1 MTLLYRLSLCPK
13 LNVTHHATMDT
24 VIYSCL
30 QHCGSRWEGG
40 KIANRRALPEN
51 AMMDQTPNSFNP
63 AVVLNLAE
71 RCQTHLSSS
80 LQRILLTATRTAGAH
95 SMCVYAVGGFVRDVL
110 LGVSNE
116 DVDLTVEGDGV
127 AFARHLAAAIDG
139 TWKGPSAFGT
149 AVVIAHDCHKIDV
162 ATARRE
168 TYKQPAALPTVI
180 PGSLRDDLF
189 RRDFSINTLA
199 FALNGP
205 EAFNLVDWYGGSAD
219 LAEGVIRVLHNRS
232 FRDDP
237 TRLFRAIRLEQRFGF
252 VLHRHTLRLLHR
264 AVDKRWIE
272 LLSGAR
278 LWREL
283 RLMLEGESPV
293 ACLRRLDELQI
304 LPHIDAAL
312 ALSPVQLDLL
322 TDVTEAR
329 LELAET
335 HPEVVGRAWQL
346 YLATLLYGMEADLI
360 RRIGTR
366 LALAPR
372 TIQELIGGMAA
383 VDGARHRLY
392 EEGGVRPSTVV
403 TALRTLPLEL
413 LPLLLALAP
422 GSDMRQIVQAYLT
435 TWRHIRP
442 GLTGDDLKR
451 LGVPQGPQIGRLL
464 ARILAAK
471 LDGEAPTLEAE
482 ESLVRSAV
490 RQMQDA

>member
-1 MTLLYRLSLCPK
+1 M
-13 LNVTHHATMDT
+13 
-24 VIYSCL
+24 
-30 QHCGSRWEGG
+30 G
-40 KIANRRALPEN
+40 
-51 AMMDQTPNSFNP
+51 
-63 AVVLNLAE
+63 
-71 RCQTHLSSS
+71 
-80 LQRILLTATRTAGAH
+80 
-95 SMCVYAVGGFVRDVL
+95 VYAVGGFVRDVL

-127 AFARHLAAAIDG
+127 AFARHLAAALDG

-149 AVVIAHDCHKIDV
+149 AVVIAHDGHKIDV

-168 TYKQPAALPTVI
+168 TYKHPAALPTVV

-205 EAFNLVDWYGGSAD
+205 EAFSLIDWYGGGAD

-237 TRLFRAIRLEQRFGF
+237 TRIFRAIRLEQRFGF
-252 VLHRHTLRLLHR
+252 VLHRHTLRLLQR
-264 AVDKRWIE
+264 AVEKRWIE

-283 RLMLEGESPV
+283 RLMLGGEAPV
-293 ACLRRLDELQI
+293 ACLERLDELQI

-312 ALSPVQLDLL
+312 VLSPAQLALL
-322 TDVTEAR
+322 TRVTEAR
-329 LELAET
+329 IELAET
-335 HPEVVGRAWQL
+335 HPEVIGRAWPL
-346 YLATLLYGMEADLI
+346 YLATFLYGMEADLI

-372 TIQELIGGMAA
+372 AIQELLAGIAA
-383 VDGARHRLY
+383 VEAACHRLRL
-392 EEGGVRPSTVV
+392 ETDLRPSAVV
-403 TALRTLPLEL
+403 AALRALPLEL
-413 LPLLLALAP
+413 LPLLLVLSP
-422 GSDMRQIVQAYLT
+422 SGEVRQLIQSYLM
-435 TWRHIRP
+435 TWRHVRP

-464 ARILAAK
+464 TRVLAAK

-482 ESLVRSAV
+482 ESLVRRAV
-490 RQMQDA
+490 AQGQGA

>member
-1 MTLLYRLSLCPK
+1 
-13 LNVTHHATMDT
+13 
-24 VIYSCL
+24 
-30 QHCGSRWEGG
+30 
-40 KIANRRALPEN
+40 
-51 AMMDQTPNSFNP
+51 MDQTPSTL
-63 AVVLNLAE
+63 AVLNLAE
-71 RCQTHLSSS
+71 RCQTRLSPP
-80 LQRILLTATRTAGAH
+80 LQQLLQTSARTADAH
-95 SMCVYAVGGFVRDVL
+95 GMGVYAVGGFVRDVL

-149 AVVIAHDCHKIDV
+149 AVVIAHDGHKIDV

-219 LAEGVIRVLHNRS
+219 LVEGIIRVLHNRS

-237 TRLFRAIRLEQRFGF
+237 TRIFRAIRLEQRFGF
-252 VLHRHTLRLLHR
+252 ILHRHTLRLLQR
-264 AVDKRWIE
+264 AVEKRWIE

-293 ACLRRLDELQI
+293 ACLKRLDELQI
-304 LPHIDAAL
+304 LPHVDAAL
-312 ALSPVQLDLL
+312 VLSPAQLDLL
-322 TDVTEAR
+322 TGVTEAR
-329 LELAET
+329 IELAET
-335 HPEVVGRAWQL
+335 HPEVIGRAWQL
-346 YLATLLYGMEADLI
+346 YLATLLYGLEADLI

-372 TIQELIGGMAA
+372 TIQELLAGIAA
-383 VDGARHRLY
+383 VEAARHQLRL
-392 EEGGVRPSTVV
+392 EADLRPSAVV
-403 TALRTLPLEL
+403 MALRTLPLEL
-413 LPLLLALAP
+413 LPLLLALSSSS
-422 GSDMRQIVQAYLT
+422 GVRQLIRSYLT
-435 TWRHIRP
+435 TWRHVRP

-464 ARILAAK
+464 TRVLAAK

-482 ESLVRSAV
+482 ESLVRRV
-490 RQMQDA
+490 VTQVQDA

>member
-1 MTLLYRLSLCPK
+1 
-13 LNVTHHATMDT
+13 
-24 VIYSCL
+24 
-30 QHCGSRWEGG
+30 
-40 KIANRRALPEN
+40 
-51 AMMDQTPNSFNP
+51 MDQTPSTLNP

-71 RCQTHLSSS
+71 CCRTRLSPS
-80 LQRILLTATRTAGAH
+80 LQELLQTSARIAEAH
-95 SMCVYAVGGFVRDVL
+95 GMGVYAVGGFVRDVL

-127 AFARHLAAAIDG
+127 AFARHLAAALDG

-149 AVVIAHDCHKIDV
+149 AVVIAHDGHKIDV

-168 TYKQPAALPTVI
+168 TYKHPAALPTVV

-205 EAFNLVDWYGGSAD
+205 EAFSLIDWYGGGAD

-237 TRLFRAIRLEQRFGF
+237 TRIFRAIRLEQRFGF
-252 VLHRHTLRLLHR
+252 VLHRHTLRLLQR
-264 AVDKRWIE
+264 AVEKRWIE

-283 RLMLEGESPV
+283 RLMLGGEAPV
-293 ACLRRLDELQI
+293 ACLERLDELQI

-312 ALSPVQLDLL
+312 VLSPAQLALL
-322 TDVTEAR
+322 TRVTEAR
-329 LELAET
+329 IELAET
-335 HPEVVGRAWQL
+335 HPEVIGRAWPL
-346 YLATLLYGMEADLI
+346 YLATLLCGMEAELI

-372 TIQELIGGMAA
+372 AIQELLAGIAA
-383 VDGARHRLY
+383 VEAACHRLRL
-392 EEGGVRPSTVV
+392 ETDLRPSAVV
-403 TALRTLPLEL
+403 AALRALPLEL
-413 LPLLLALAP
+413 LPLLLVLSP
-422 GSDMRQIVQAYLT
+422 SGEVRQLIQSYLM
-435 TWRHIRP
+435 TWRHVRP

-464 ARILAAK
+464 TRVLAAK

-482 ESLVRSAV
+482 ESLVRRAV
-490 RQMQDA
+490 TQVQDA